1 MFRILIV
8 LVTLF
13 VLTAPAAEAS
23 RYHRTR
29 PAWRAKPSAIQVRV
43 APSSRIRLVVKRPPR
58 PGPRYTW
65 RASRVGLAPPW
76 LVSNTG
82 RMGPAALFRSQPV
95 QAPLSGCDDRESQRG
110 PPQGHSGGSGCGG
123 KSGDHGLCEGAVPRL
138 PPISAVV
145 WPVSRA

>member
-8 LVTLF
+8 LISLF

-65 RASRVGLAPPW
+65 RASEWVWQPRGW
-76 LVSNTG
+76 Y
-82 RMGPAALFRSQPV
+82 RMPAAWILLPS
-95 QAPLSGCDDRESQRG
+95 S
-110 PPQGHSGGSGCGG
+110 
-123 KSGDHGLCEGAVPRL
+123 DHNQCRH
-138 PPISAVV
+138 
-145 WPVSRA
+145 R